1 MATLLL
7 QVAGQAAGS
16 LLGPL
21 GAIAGRAAGAL
32 VGNLIDQ
39 SLLAR
44 LGPTRSVEGPR
55 LNDLGVQSSSEGSP
69 IPRLYGR
76 ARLSGEVIWATRF
89 EESIV
94 TNTTRSSSKGGSGS
108 KTQTTTYFYFGN
120 FAIGLCEGE
129 ISRVGRIWADGK
141 LLDVRDIT
149 FRVHLGAED
158 QLPDPL
164 IEAKEGAGDAPAYRG
179 LAYIVFDRLP
189 LEQFGNRIPQLS
201 IEVFRAVDDLEG
213 RIRAVTV
220 IPGATEFGY
229 HTAEVQRVT
238 GPGKTESENVHSGGG
253 RSDWT
258 AAIDD
263 LQAACPNLESVALV
277 VAWFG
282 NDLRCGTCL
291 LKPGVDAPS
300 KFTTGDIWE
309 VNGVTRTL
317 AHQVSL
323 VAGRAAFGGTPSDA
337 SVLAAIADLKARGL
351 KVLFYPFLMMD
362 VPSGNGLP
370 DPYSGSP
377 DQPAYP
383 WRGSITCDP
392 APGVSGTVDKTPAA
406 TAQIDGFFGNAQ
418 PGDFN
423 ISGANVTYIGSVEWS
438 LRRMVLHYAHLC
450 TIAGGVDRF
459 LIGSEYR
466 NLLTVRDSADHYP
479 GVTQM
484 ATLAGDVKTLLGASA
499 EISYA
504 ADWSEYFGHH
514 PQDGSNDVFFHLD
527 PLWADSNI
535 DFLGIDNYMPFSDW
549 RDGTGH
555 LDRVAGAQNIYDLDY
570 LRGNVVGGEGYDW
583 FYGSQADR
591 DSQTRILITDGAH
604 QKPWVFRYKDLKN
617 WWENAHFDRPGG
629 IESTNPTAWTP
640 QSKPIVFTEA
650 GCPAVD
656 KGTNQPNVFVDA
668 KSSESALPY
677 YSSGIRDDLIQR
689 RYLEALFSYWDTGDP
704 AHVQGSNPVSSVYGA
719 PMVETDATH
728 IWTWDARPY
737 PYFPQLVSVWSDG
750 LNWDR
755 GHWISGRMGS
765 APLSQLVSAILTDY
779 DFTDFETGSLLGI
792 ADGFI
797 IDRVMSA
804 RQALEPLSLAFF
816 FDALESDGIITFA
829 RRDSDAVLS
838 VTEDDLVPSGN
849 DDRLSLTRAQESEL
863 PVAVQL
869 SHIDSAADYRRSAV
883 ESRRL
888 VGLSR
893 RDAAA
898 TMPIIMPYERA
909 QQMADIWLQDIWSGR
924 EQARFS
930 LPPSRLAIEVGDNI
944 HVSGPS
950 GSHHLRIGEIRAGAF
965 LEIEA
970 RSIEPSIYETGPAVQ
985 RNIEPD
991 ISPNFGTPD
1000 MAFLDLP
1007 LFGGSD
1013 NVGGPTIA
1021 GAADPWPGSLAVY
1034 RSRSESSLEL
1044 ASIVEAPATMGLSGD
1059 IFLGGP
1065 ASRWDRAN
1073 VLRIILSNGILSSA
1087 PEIEILSGA
1096 NLAAIGPENGPYE
1109 IMQFAN
1115 AELIGPDTWDL
1126 TNLLRGLFGTE
1137 WAMQSIL
1144 APGARFV
1151 LLDGAVTNLPVDQGD
1166 IGVALDYRF
1175 GPASHAPDASSY
1187 GDVTFSAG
1195 GIAEK
1200 PLSPVHFSTS
1210 RVGNDIAINWT
1221 RRGRISADGWD
1232 QVEIPLGEINE
1243 QYELD
1248 IFDGATLLRTISAT
1262 TTTITY
1268 SEAEQI
1274 ADWGGSAANFDIALY
1289 QLGETVGR
1297 GVPLKET
1304 VNV

>member
-1 MATLLL
+1 MATLVL

-21 GAIAGRAAGAL
+21 GAVAGRAAGAL

-55 LNDLGVQSSSEGSP
+55 LNDLDVQSSSEGSP
-69 IPRLYGR
+69 VPRLYGR

-89 EESIV
+89 EEEIV
-94 TNTTRSSSKGGSGS
+94 SQSTRSSSKGGSGG
-108 KTQTTTYFYFGN
+108 KTQTTTYFYYGN

-164 IEAKEGAGDAPAYRG
+164 IEAKEGAGNAPAYRG

-201 IEVFRAVDDLEG
+201 IEVFRAVDNLES

-220 IPGATEFGY
+220 IPGTTEFGY
-229 HTAEVQRVT
+229 HTAEVQRIT

-282 NDLRCGTCL
+282 NDLRCGNCL
-291 LKPGVDAPS
+291 LKPGVDAFS
-300 KFTTGDIWE
+300 KTTTGDTWQ

-323 VAGRAAFGGTPSDA
+323 VDSRAAFGGTPSDA

-351 KVLFYPFLMMD
+351 KILFYPFLMMD
-362 VPSGNGLP
+362 VPAGNSLS
-370 DPYSGSP
+370 DPYTGSAG
-377 DQPAYP
+377 QPVYP

-392 APGVSGTVDKTPAA
+392 APGVSGTVDKTAAA

-418 PGDFN
+418 TPDFN
-423 ISGANVTYIGSVEWS
+423 TSGTIVTYTGSAEWS
-438 LRRMVLHYAHLC
+438 LRRMVLHYANLC
-450 TIAGGVDRF
+450 ALAGGVDRF
-459 LIGSEYR
+459 LIGSEFR

-479 GVTQM
+479 GVARM
-484 ATLAGDVKTLLGASA
+484 AALAGDVKALLGAST

-514 PQDGSNDVFFHLD
+514 PQDGSGDVYFHLD
-527 PLWADSNI
+527 PLWADGNI

-555 LDRVAGAQNIYDLDY
+555 LDRVAGAPHIYDLDY
-570 LRGNVVGGEGYDW
+570 LRGNIAGGEGYDW

-591 DSQTRILITDGAH
+591 DSQTRSPITDGAY
-604 QKPWVFRYKDLKN
+604 QKPWVFRYKDMKS
-617 WWENAHFDRPGG
+617 WWENSHFNRPGG
-629 IESTNPTAWTP
+629 LESAAPTVWTP

-677 YSSGIRDDLIQR
+677 YSSGIRDDLVQR
-689 RYLEALFSYWDTGDP
+689 RYLEALLSYWDTGDP
-704 AHVQGSNPVSSVYGA
+704 VHVPGNNPVSSVYGA
-719 PMVETDATH
+719 PMVETGATH
-728 IWTWDARPY
+728 IWTWDARPF

-750 LNWDR
+750 PNWDR

-765 APLSQLVSAILTDY
+765 APLCQLVSAILIDYEFADFQTDN
-779 DFTDFETGSLLGI
+779 LLGI

-804 RQALEPLSLAFF
+804 RQALEPLGLAFF
-816 FDALESDGIITFA
+816 FDTLESDGTITFA
-829 RRDSDAVLS
+829 RRDGDAVLS
-838 VTEDDLVPSGN
+838 VTEDNLVPSGN

-869 SHIDSAADYRRSAV
+869 SHIDSVADYRRSAV

-898 TMPIIMPYERA
+898 TVPIIMPYERA

-944 HVSGPS
+944 EVTGPS
-950 GSHHLRIGEIRAGAF
+950 GSHNLRIGEIRAGAF
-965 LEIEA
+965 LEVEA
-970 RSIEPSIYETGPAVQ
+970 RSVEQSVYESGPAIQ

-1000 MAFLDLP
+1000 IAFLDLP
-1007 LFGGSD
+1007 LLGGSE
-1013 NVGGPTIA
+1013 NAGGPTIA
-1021 GAADPWPGSLAVY
+1021 GYSDPWPGSLAVY

-1044 ASIVEAPATMGLSGD
+1044 ASIVEAPATMGFSVD
-1059 IFLGGP
+1059 ILPAGP
-1065 ASRWDRAN
+1065 TSRWDRAN
-1073 VLRIILSNGILSSA
+1073 VLRVLLSNGALSSA
-1087 PEIEILSGA
+1087 PEIEILSGT

-1109 IMQFAN
+1109 IIQFAN

-1126 TNLLRGLFGTE
+1126 TKLLRGRFGTE
-1137 WAMQSIL
+1137 WVMSTML
-1144 APGARFV
+1144 APGARFIM
-1151 LLDGAVTNLPVDQGD
+1151 LDGATINLPVDQGD
-1166 IGVALDYRF
+1166 VGVVLTYRF
-1175 GPASHAPDASSY
+1175 GPANQSPDASSY
-1187 GDVTFSAG
+1187 GEMEFAG
-1195 GIAEK
+1195 GEAAGK
-1200 PLSPVHFSTS
+1200 PLSPVHLSAG
-1210 RVGNDIAINWT
+1210 REGNDIAFNWI
-1221 RRGRISADGWD
+1221 RRGRVSADGWD

-1243 QYELD
+1243 RYELD
-1248 IFDGATLLRTISAT
+1248 IFDGLNLLRTISAT
-1262 TTTITY
+1262 ATAMIY
-1268 SEAEQI
+1268 SEADQI
-1274 ADWGGSAANFDIALY
+1274 TDWGGLASNFDVELY
-1289 QLGETVGR
+1289 QLGETMGR